1 MGIVIGLILLA
12 LLLWLLSSRLR
23 KDSGLPEGDVIYS
36 DTGAWQRNA
45 QTLFS
50 QTHQLSGKPDY
61 LVRDGDLVVPV
72 EVKSSAAPARPRDG
86 HVLQLAA
93 YCLLVEEQMGVRVQ
107 RGIIQYADRRFV
119 IDYTPALHARLLGT
133 VEAMRGDLEAG
144 GAARSHNQPGRCR
157 SCGVREACD
166 ESLVADS

>member
-1 MGIVIGLILLA
+1 MATAIGLIVLA
-12 LLLWLLSSRLR
+12 LLLWLLSARLR

-50 QTHQLSGKPDY
+50 ERHQLSGKPDY

-72 EVKSSAAPARPRDG
+72 EVKSAAAPARPRDG

-93 YCLLVEEQMGVRVQ
+93 YCLLVEAQLGATVR

-119 IDYTPALHARLLGT
+119 IDYTPALEARLLST
-133 VEAMRGDLEAG
+133 LNAMRADLDAG
-144 GAARSHNQPGRCR
+144 RAARSHKQPGRCR
-157 SCGVREACD
+157 SCGVRQACD
-166 ESLVADS
+166 ENLFVDS